1 MASLRLSQSLKILLS
16 TALVLHPC
24 AASGAEPVANSFQC
38 QSAKIQGS
46 DLAQFPNLRF
56 CRDVEAPRA
65 KQIVIE
71 PDQYLKQSLLKSQQL
86 QSQRDLV
93 DSATYNIK
101 AANGAWWPNVS
112 MSNSSLLFVNNSGNN
127 NPVTTGCVNSVS
139 TAGKAFNPFN
149 GSSGGTSCSASGDY
163 TQLYP
168 VITITWNFINPS
180 RYPQIAG
187 AKKSKKLAESQ
198 LRQTNQ
204 QLQLSLLKNYGSYL
218 LSGFQLGELLG
229 LVELQQK
236 ILTSTKSLVGSTT
249 LPRFARNQE
258 ARSLLAY
265 QARIETVL
273 ASQKQAYAALQSALD
288 TSLQERVSFVP
299 DINALLLKSWNYDE
313 QSTLNMAMEQS
324 EVLKQLALQSG
335 IATDNANQLRGS
347 ILPTIGFLGYVT
359 YQGTS
364 TSNTYSGLLSN
375 YAGLSVSWNLF
386 DGYSTKNQAIA
397 SDRQASS
404 YNAQLADATAKLRL
418 QVTSKLTSLSSLRR
432 LILLYL
438 NDIQQTDLIAADHKA
453 RQRYGFSTSFDVM
466 QAEQD
471 SRESRLQLLGTIAN
485 YVVTYAELSSLCGL
499 DPSQ

>member
-1 MASLRLSQSLKILLS
+1 MASSRLSPSLTVLLS
-16 TALVLHPC
+16 TALVVHPC
-24 AASGAEPVANSFQC
+24 AASGAGPVANSFQC

-65 KQIVIE
+65 KQIIIE
-71 PDQYLKQSLLKSQQL
+71 PDQYVKQSLLNSQQL
-86 QSQRDLV
+86 KSQRDLV

-101 AANGAWWPNVS
+101 ATNGSWWPNVS
-112 MSNSSLLFVNNSGNN
+112 MSNSSLLFVNNRGNN
-127 NPVTTGCVNSVS
+127 NPVTTNCVNSVS

-236 ILTSTKSLVGSTT
+236 ILTSTNSLVGSTT

-273 ASQKQAYAALQSALD
+273 ASQKEAYTALQSALD

-404 YNAQLADATAKLRL
+404 YNAQLADATAKLRI
-418 QVTSKLTSLSSLRR
+418 QVSTKLTSLSSLRR